1 MPRFGRRS
9 AWLAI
14 GLSALVFGAV
24 GCGSSGSRVAGDLTE
39 ESPVP
44 VDSYVVPTKP
54 SASGSKP
61 RKPSPTAKARR
72 ISKPGSAVAD
82 ARGSEDKS
90 GRLGSVP
97 KRSATSPTQPERR
110 TDAAQRSLED
120 EAVRL
125 TNAARQ
131 REGCRALRTEERL
144 RTAARAHSAD
154 MAARRYFS
162 HDSLDGRSPWDR
174 IRATGYAY
182 PAAEN
187 IARGQRTPREVVDA
201 WLDSPGHRAN
211 IMNCDLKAIGI
222 GVRLGTGGPWW
233 TQNFGSR

>member
-1 MPRFGRRS
+1 
-9 AWLAI
+9 
-14 GLSALVFGAV
+14 
-24 GCGSSGSRVAGDLTE
+24 
-39 ESPVP
+39 
-44 VDSYVVPTKP
+44 
-54 SASGSKP
+54 
-61 RKPSPTAKARR
+61 
-72 ISKPGSAVAD
+72 
-82 ARGSEDKS
+82 
-90 GRLGSVP
+90 
-97 KRSATSPTQPERR
+97 
-110 TDAAQRSLED
+110 LED

-131 REGCRALRTEERL
+131 REGCRPLRTDERL

-174 IRATGYAY
+174 IRATGYAF

-201 WLDSPGHRAN
+201 WLDSPGHRGN

-222 GVRLGTGGPWW
+222 GVRLGAGGPWW